1 MELTT
6 KQLLDQSAGLRY
18 QATEITKLA
27 APDNVVLNNL
37 QMQGNNVTNLTTQVM
52 AKIND
57 IVAKSQGGN

>member
-18 QATEITKLA
+18 RAEELTKMA
-27 APDNVVLNNL
+27 APNNIVLNNL
-37 QMQGNNVTNLTTQVM
+37 QAQGNNVTNLTTQVM